1 MPPYNVKIWDVRMI
15 SVQEK
20 RLFLHKVLGMDINKI
35 SIGKDAP
42 WDINVIIEIP
52 QGGTP
57 IKYEID
63 KESGALFVDRFI
75 HSAMFYP
82 ANYGFV
88 PHTLGNDG
96 DPVDVLV
103 AGSLPVVP
111 GAVVRCRPVGVLIME
126 DEAGMDE
133 KILAVP
139 VDKLNPFYTNI
150 KSYEDLPQHLIE
162 QIGHFFA
169 HYKDL
174 ESGKWTKIVRW
185 GDATEA
191 AMIIEKSML

>member
-1 MPPYNVKIWDVRMI
+1 
-15 SVQEK
+15 
-20 RLFLHKVLGMDINKI
+20 MDINKI
-35 SIGKDAP
+35 SIGKNAP

-52 QGGTP
+52 QGGAP
-57 IKYEID
+57 VKYEID

-88 PHTLGNDG
+88 PHTLAKDG

-103 AGSLPVVP
+103 VGSLPVTP
-111 GAVVRCRPVGVLIME
+111 GAVIRCRPVGVLIME

-133 KILAVP
+133 KIIALP
-139 VDKLNPFYTNI
+139 VDKLNPFFENI
-150 KSYEDLPQHLIE
+150 KNIQDLPQHLVE
-162 QIGHFFA
+162 QIGHFFT

-174 ESGKWTKIVRW
+174 EKGKWTKVSGW
-185 GDATEA
+185 GNAEDAAQIIQEA
-191 AMIIEKSML
+191 IC